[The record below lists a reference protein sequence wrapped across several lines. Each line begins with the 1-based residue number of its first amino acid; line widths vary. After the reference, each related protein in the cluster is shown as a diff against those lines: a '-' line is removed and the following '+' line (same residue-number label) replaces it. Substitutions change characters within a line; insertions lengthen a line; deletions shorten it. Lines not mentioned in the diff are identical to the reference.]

1 MTGERVLVIE
11 DGRDMREFVAENILK
26 PEGFRVSLAADGVAG
41 LAKAGREHP
50 DLIILDMQMPHMTG
64 TDVMEALRRDG
75 PSDIP
80 VIMMTAEGSEEI
92 AVRAF
97 RLGARDYIVKPFTVD
112 EMLQAVRRV
121 LDEERRRRESDK
133 NVQAVIALN
142 RQLERQLQEINT
154 LYSIG
159 KSVTSLLDLQQVLN
173 RVVEA
178 AVFITQAEEGLLLL
192 LDDPSGE
199 LYVCAAKNIDD
210 RVAHALR
217 FKAGD
222 SLAGQVLRTGEPLV
236 VGGEQKLMTAYLV
249 KSMLYVPLKVKG
261 RAIGVLGVDNQIAD
275 RLFQSRDQ
283 RMLSALA
290 DYAAVAI
297 ENARL
302 YTATQAEKSKLE
314 TILRETGDAVVV
326 TDDDGRLLLFNTAAA
341 QDFHLSPDMLGARP
355 QDVFQS
361 PELIEIFT
369 RTPGDTMH
377 MRAEVLLA
385 DGRTLNAHMTSIPGV
400 GRAAIMQDI
409 THLKELDRI
418 KSEFVSTVSHDLR
431 SPLTAILGY
440 VDLLGRVGPLNPM
453 QAEFVKRVTNSV
465 HMITELI
472 GDLLDLGRIEAG
484 LDKEMGTCHFHIL
497 VRDALAGLRPK
508 AEGKGQLLTL
518 SIAQHV
524 EPMRGNELRLKQM
537 IVNLVDNAIKYTPEN
552 GSVQVDVHEDG
563 DQIIFCVTD
572 DGNGIPLA
580 DQPYIFDRFYR
591 GGNVPEDVTGTGLG
605 LAIVRSIVEGHQG
618 RIWCESP
625 VAAGRGTMFT
635 VVLPKNT

>member
-1 MTGERVLVIE
+1 MSGERVLVIE
-11 DGRDMREFVAENILK
+11 DGRDVREFVADNILK
-26 PEGFRVSLAADGVAG
+26 PEGYQVSLAVDGIAG
-41 LAKAGREHP
+41 LAKAGHEHP

-64 TDVMEALRRDG
+64 TEVMQALRRDG
-75 PSDIP
+75 HGDIP
-80 VIMMTAEGSEEI
+80 VIMMTAEGSEEV
-92 AVRAF
+92 AVQAF

-112 EMLQAVRRV
+112 DMLDAVRRV

-133 NVQAVIALN
+133 SVQAIIALN

-192 LDDPSGE
+192 LDDPTGE

-275 RLFQSRDQ
+275 RLFQTRDQ

-314 TILRETGDAVVV
+314 TILRETGDAVIV
-326 TDDDGRLLLFNTAAA
+326 TDDNGCLLLYNTAAA
-341 QDFHLSPDMLGARP
+341 QDFHLSPEMIGARP
-355 QDVFQS
+355 ADVFQS

-369 RTPGDTMH
+369 RTPGDTVH

-440 VDLLGRVGPLNPM
+440 VDLLGRVGPLNAM
-453 QAEFVKRVTNSV
+453 QTEFVTRLTNSV
-465 HMITELI
+465 CIAFI
-472 GDLLDLGRIEAG
+472 GP
-484 LDKEMGTCHFHIL
+484 T
-497 VRDALAGLRPK
+497 RP
-508 AEGKGQLLTL
+508 
-518 SIAQHV
+518 S
-524 EPMRGNELRLKQM
+524 
-537 IVNLVDNAIKYTPEN
+537 
-552 GSVQVDVHEDG
+552 
-563 DQIIFCVTD
+563 
-572 DGNGIPLA
+572 
-580 DQPYIFDRFYR
+580 
-591 GGNVPEDVTGTGLG
+591 
-605 LAIVRSIVEGHQG
+605 RS
-618 RIWCESP
+618 
-625 VAAGRGTMFT
+625 T
-635 VVLPKNT
+635 